1 VSGHLAIHI
10 VPILAAIICI
20 SILRDCVDQIGEERY
35 LFEAKTIQKM
45 ELLVLSTLNWRMQA
59 VTPFS
64 YIDHFLDLLNGGN
77 ATPRGWL
84 FQSSSELI
92 LSVARGTISD
102 RGSILEIHN
111 GISFL
116 DSI

>member
-1 VSGHLAIHI
+1 
-10 VPILAAIICI
+10 
-20 SILRDCVDQIGEERY
+20 
-35 LFEAKTIQKM
+35 M

-64 YIDHFLDLLNGGN
+64 YIDYFLDLLNGGN